1 MHRPGIFFLP
11 AIFLDP
17 GTFSAYIIDKEAAE
31 TFMGNFTE
39 KVTLKNP
46 CDAANARNGLISEGE
61 VRQMTVEAVVDT
73 GASTM
78 VITEE
83 VCREL
88 GLAIEEEGY
97 VHIANG
103 ARQPCKRTEPVSIYW
118 GNRYAACSALVI
130 PGSDRNLLGAIP
142 LEDMDLRVN
151 PVKRCL
157 EGANGN
163 EPLYL
168 AL

>member
-1 MHRPGIFFLP
+1 
-11 AIFLDP
+11 
-17 GTFSAYIIDKEAAE
+17 
-31 TFMGNFTE
+31 MGNFTE
-39 KVTLKNP
+39 TITLKNP
-46 CDAANARNGLISEGE
+46 VDIANARNGLIKEQD
-61 VRQMTVEAVVDT
+61 VRQMTIEAVVDT

-83 VCREL
+83 TCRKL
-88 GLAIEEEGY
+88 GLVIEREGY

-103 ARQPCKRTEPVSIYW
+103 ARQPCKKTEPVAIYW
-118 GNRYAACSALVI
+118 KNRYAACSCLVI
-130 PGSDRNLLGAIP
+130 PGSDKNLLGAIP
-142 LEDMDLRVN
+142 LEDLDLRVN
-151 PVKRCL
+151 PVKQCL